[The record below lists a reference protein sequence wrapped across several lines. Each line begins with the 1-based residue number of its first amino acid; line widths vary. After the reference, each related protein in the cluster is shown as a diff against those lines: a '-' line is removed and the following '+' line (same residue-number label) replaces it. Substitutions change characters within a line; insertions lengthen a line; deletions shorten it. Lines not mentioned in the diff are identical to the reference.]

1 MDIVIEPDEQTDS
14 CYVAFSRQALQGG
27 AVARTTRVDEN
38 IALDFD
44 NAGKLLGLD
53 IMNAS
58 KVLATSQ
65 SNVSIDYL
73 AGVKEAAEMAGVRRS
88 NFVRDFASLDDFP
101 QPIGELASG
110 RIWLRSEVS
119 AYLEAK
125 RGPSSAVRRTKR
137 TSPPKRRSA

>member
-1 MDIVIEPDEQTDS
+1 MDIVIEPDEQTDT
-14 CYVAFSRQALQGG
+14 CYVAFSRQALQAG

-44 NAGKLLGLD
+44 NAGRLLGLD

-58 KVLATSQ
+58 KVLGTSQ
-65 SNVSIDYL
+65 NVGIDYL
-73 AGVKEAAEMAGVRRS
+73 VGVKEAAEMAGVRRS

-101 QPIGELASG
+101 QPVGELASG

-125 RGPSSAVRRTKR
+125 RGPSSAVRRPKR